1 MYRKRATE
9 CVSRLFPNI
18 SNEMQSQFVQHEL
31 KRAMKPRAQRTPN
44 SFNLF
49 VKDEMP
55 KLRENENY
63 LDLSHKERM
72 QMLSLM
78 WHSAPISTRMKYKT
92 MADAIKLNFHVPNEV
107 PVEVPNEVPV
117 EVPIE
122 VPNEVPNEVPPREQ
136 NASQEEDVVLS
147 IHGNRNRNI
156 FRDDDH
162 LPNNISEED
171 IQVVMR
177 QMNVN
182 RYDAIEL
189 IKQYDG
195 F

>member
-31 KRAMKPRAQRTPN
+31 KKAMKPRGQRTPN

-55 KLRENENY
+55 KLKENENY
-63 LDLSHKERM
+63 LDLNHADRM
-72 QMLSLM
+72 RMLSLM

-92 MADAIKLNFHVPNEV
+92 MADAIKLNFQ
-107 PVEVPNEVPV
+107 VPNEVPV

-122 VPNEVPNEVPPREQ
+122 VPNEVPIEVPVEVLVEVSPED
-136 NASQEEDVVLS
+136 DVVLS

-182 RYDAIEL
+182 RYEAIDL
-189 IKQYDG
+189 IKEYG